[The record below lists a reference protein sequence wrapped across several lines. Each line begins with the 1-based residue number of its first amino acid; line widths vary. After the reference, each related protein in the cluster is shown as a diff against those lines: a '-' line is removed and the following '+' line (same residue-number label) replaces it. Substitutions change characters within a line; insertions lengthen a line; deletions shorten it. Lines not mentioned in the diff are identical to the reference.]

1 MARIR
6 QLSEIPS
13 MPKRGPDQAETTEL
27 EAAVHLPR
35 PVPETRRLSNVS
47 SQGSVS
53 HGPSDESTSSGETR
67 AVRQR

>member
-1 MARIR
+1 
-6 QLSEIPS
+6 